1 MGWDLSQGKGGNAIT
16 QNKNFWCKSCVG
28 ILGETEGGKAVL
40 GVWDDGWG
48 AVTGALG
55 MYRVAIA

>member
-1 MGWDLSQGKGGNAIT
+1 MSGFRAKERAGR
-16 QNKNFWCKSCVG
+16 
-28 ILGETEGGKAVL
+28 AVL

-55 MYRVAIA
+55 MFRGAIGKGSRCRR